1 MFSCFPPLLPF
12 PLHTVTVMDDD
23 DYVGYSY
30 FFFPLLFLTALSLA
44 FLAPAVALV
53 YY

>member
-1 MFSCFPPLLPF
+1 MFFCFPPLLPF
-12 PLHTVTVMDDD
+12 PLHTVTVTDDD
-23 DYVGYSY
+23 DYVGYS
-30 FFFPLLFLTALSLA
+30 FFFPLLFLTALSPA

>member
-1 MFSCFPPLLPF
+1 M
-12 PLHTVTVMDDD
+12 TMWVTLI
-23 DYVGYSY
+23 

-53 YY
+53 NY